1 MSAHFSLGYLL
12 NMNVDCH
19 FFADNTWG
27 VFHPGCTALHYFP
40 VYFKVSNCF
49 TESDSLHC
57 NYISKER
64 RVMLHNSF
72 YIFYILFKK

>member
-27 VFHPGCTALHYFP
+27 FFHPGCTALHHFP